1 MSAEKLVAGINLRPE
16 ENMETQADC
25 SGANGQWSDRWVA
38 EKVQIPQQKVVGII
52 LLALCFSHLLND
64 TIQSLIPAIYPV
76 LKSSFRL
83 NFGQI
88 GLITLTFQLTS
99 SLLQPL
105 VGVYTDR
112 SPKPFSLAIG
122 MAVSLCG
129 LLLLSRAWNFSI
141 ILVAAGLVGVGSSI
155 FHPEAFRLARFTSGG
170 RHGFAQ
176 SVFQL
181 GAIWARRSDQR
192 SRQWLWFRRDNK
204 ALPGFR

>member
-1 MSAEKLVAGINLRPE
+1 
-16 ENMETQADC
+16 METRTYRSSFDR
-25 SGANGQWSDRWVA
+25 QWSDRWA
-38 EKVQIPQQKVVGII
+38 AKEAQIPQQKQSVVGII

-112 SPKPFSLAIG
+112 NPKPFSLAVG
-122 MAVSLCG
+122 MVVSLCG
-129 LLLLSRAWNFSI
+129 LVLLSRAWNI
-141 ILVAAGLVGVGSSI
+141 WGRLVDPWAIDNWPRLWYRKRAG
-155 FHPEAFRLARFTSGG
+155 
-170 RHGFAQ
+170 
-176 SVFQL
+176 
-181 GAIWARRSDQR
+181 
-192 SRQWLWFRRDNK
+192 
-204 ALPGFR
+204 